1 MLRVVL
7 QARKAVLQPPEMN
20 QDLPHSLKIPA
31 VSDVPP
37 SVMFPL
43 IDSSFTKIFWKK
55 DSLTIF
61 ITLSFF
67 SELLRELHSYPIR
80 MGSQTISWIFSPLAL
95 HLESFMFEQAPPP
108 KATLETLSLHHCLK
122 SVPDGPGWGL
132 TGPLLSSTKWVN
144 CSLHWNTNKLQ
155 RLYISQEKQQ
165 QKSYGFSNKVN
176 FKKYPLQDAIW
187 NANTKPV
194 FSQSLN
200 IKNDLKVW
208 SGSLEDVRLIV
219 IWN

>member
-80 MGSQTISWIFSPLAL
+80 MGSQTISWILAPWPCTLRASCLSKPHLPKQPLRHYHYITAL
-95 HLESFMFEQAPPP
+95 NQCQMDQDEASQGPFWAPRNEWTAVCTEIQISSRGFIFH
-108 KATLETLSLHHCLK
+108 KKNNSKKVMVLVIRWTLKNTHYRMQSEMQIQS
-122 SVPDGPGWGL
+122 
-132 TGPLLSSTKWVN
+132 LSSPRV
-144 CSLHWNTNKLQ
+144 
-155 RLYISQEKQQ
+155 
-165 QKSYGFSNKVN
+165 
-176 FKKYPLQDAIW
+176 
-187 NANTKPV
+187 
-194 FSQSLN
+194 
-200 IKNDLKVW
+200 
-208 SGSLEDVRLIV
+208 
-219 IWN
+219 